1 MWYLIEDMLEQPI
14 IIKGILGLGW
24 LSVILMVASAVSAAL
39 Q

>member
-1 MWYLIEDMLEQPI
+1 MWYLIEDMLEQPL

-24 LSVILMVASAVSAAL
+24 LSVAIMICSTVSAAL